1 MVTKIEKEIGD
12 MIEKNVDFDSIVHS
26 SPNILRNPVNIRT
39 NVIHALEEI
48 GLVVQDNPNGSF
60 RRFVRL
66 ICSDKNGTYYMF
78 CKVVR
83 LYKEPDN
90 YLVFASSE
98 SCKTSFVCYEDGTA
112 YFLNDWQSCYPASED
127 AISEFDNWVTIDWK
141 ESPVIFNGL
150 PRVLSDL

>member
-83 LYKEPDN
+83 LYKEPDKFVISVDHL
-90 YLVFASSE
+90 YKAAEKKDPFSSE
-98 SCKTSFVCYEDGTA
+98 NDVNLYDEYIKSI
-112 YFLNDWQSCYPASED
+112 LNSKLDSAFS
-127 AISEFDNWVTIDWK
+127 
-141 ESPVIFNGL
+141 
-150 PRVLSDL
+150 

>member
-12 MIEKNVDFDSIVHS
+12 MIEKNVDFNSIVHS

-83 LYKEPDN
+83 LYKEPDKFVISVDHL
-90 YLVFASSE
+90 YKAAEKTDPFSSE
-98 SCKTSFVCYEDGTA
+98 NDVNLYEE
-112 YFLNDWQSCYPASED
+112 YIKSILNSKLDSAFS
-127 AISEFDNWVTIDWK
+127 
-141 ESPVIFNGL
+141 
-150 PRVLSDL
+150 

>member
-83 LYKEPDN
+83 LYKEPDKFVISVDHL
-90 YLVFASSE
+90 YKAAEKPDPLSSE
-98 SCKTSFVCYEDGTA
+98 NDVNLYEE
-112 YFLNDWQSCYPASED
+112 YIKSILNSNLDSAFS
-127 AISEFDNWVTIDWK
+127 
-141 ESPVIFNGL
+141 
-150 PRVLSDL
+150 